1 MILLI
6 QGKLKMNIVHDRIFF
21 KYVKQYN
28 GNLYKSYNFV
38 GPISGSKYY
47 NIKFRIKNYDLF
59 SAEMPIFFKLSAII
73 ISK

>member
-1 MILLI
+1 MS
-6 QGKLKMNIVHDRIFF
+6 GSFNDRFFF

-47 NIKFRIKNYDLF
+47 NIKFRIINYYDLF